1 MFFFSDIMNLKLE
14 REMLGEN
21 EENLGRE
28 VERKA
33 GGCGKGTGRRGENDE
48 MKGRTTLRGCDL

>member
-1 MFFFSDIMNLKLE
+1 MNLKLE